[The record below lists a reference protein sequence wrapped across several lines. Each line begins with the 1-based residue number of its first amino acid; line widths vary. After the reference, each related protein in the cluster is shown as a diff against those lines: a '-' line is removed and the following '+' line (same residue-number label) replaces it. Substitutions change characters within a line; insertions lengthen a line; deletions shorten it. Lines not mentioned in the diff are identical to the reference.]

1 MGASIGQGDAE
12 IRAGTM
18 LRIRGAPRHD
28 RSHAMGHQ
36 SFLRELGRRLRTR
49 REALDLGVAETAR
62 AAGISRRTLTEAEAG
77 RANPTLVVLL
87 GLAEAL
93 EVPLA
98 ELLGAPDRSRPRER
112 VALVGLRGA
121 GKSTVGRLLAR
132 ELEVPFV
139 ELDARVEERAG
150 LGLGEIFEVHGEEGF
165 HAFERDAL
173 ERVLSEGERVVV
185 AAGGSIVASERNFQ
199 RLRETCCTVWLTA
212 RPEDHY
218 QRVVAQGDRRPMQDR
233 PRAREELA
241 SLLKRREALYALC
254 EHRVDTS
261 GRSPRDVARRVA
273 ECIASATPAG

>member
-1 MGASIGQGDAE
+1 
-12 IRAGTM
+12 M
-18 LRIRGAPRHD
+18 LRIGCALRHD
-28 RSHAMGHQ
+28 KSHAMGHQ

-49 REALDLGVAETAR
+49 REALDLGVAETAG

-93 EVPLA
+93 EVPRG
-98 ELLGAPDRSRPRER
+98 ELLGAPDRPRPRER

-150 LGLGEIFEVHGEEGF
+150 LGLGEVFEVHGEEGF
-165 HAFERDAL
+165 HSFEGEAL
-173 ERVLSEGERVVV
+173 EAVLSEGERVVV
-185 AAGGSIVASERNFQ
+185 AAGGSIVASERNFR
-199 RLRETCCTVWLTA
+199 RLRETCRTVWLAA

-218 QRVVAQGDRRPMQDR
+218 RRVVAQGDQRPMQNR
-233 PRAREELA
+233 PRARQELA
-241 SLLKRREALYALC
+241 ALLERREALYALC

-261 GRSPRDVARRVA
+261 GRTPEEVVRRVT
-273 ECIASATPAG
+273 ECLSVASSGSSTG